1 MIAAVHVRSLCVAV
15 AAAIVFAFAVPAKA
29 QQPTANALAQAK
41 ELVDILGAARE
52 FESLPTAVIVRTAGT
67 FLQSNP
73 ALAKDLN
80 EIAENLV
87 TEYYARRSEIPN
99 EIVRLYATR
108 FTEAELKDL
117 IVFYKSALG
126 KKLLTE
132 SQYVINEAVKRADA
146 WAVKF
151 RDEVAVRIREEL
163 KKRGHNL

>member
-1 MIAAVHVRSLCVAV
+1 MRSC
-15 AAAIVFAFAVPAKA
+15 
-29 QQPTANALAQAK
+29 
-41 ELVDILGAARE
+41 
-52 FESLPTAVIVRTAGT
+52 
-67 FLQSNP
+67 
-73 ALAKDLN
+73 
-80 EIAENLV
+80 
-87 TEYYARRSEIPN
+87 
-99 EIVRLYATR
+99 
-108 FTEAELKDL
+108 ELKDL

>member
-1 MIAAVHVRSLCVAV
+1 
-15 AAAIVFAFAVPAKA
+15 
-29 QQPTANALAQAK
+29 
-41 ELVDILGAARE
+41 
-52 FESLPTAVIVRTAGT
+52 
-67 FLQSNP
+67 
-73 ALAKDLN
+73 
-80 EIAENLV
+80 
-87 TEYYARRSEIPN
+87 
-99 EIVRLYATR
+99 
-108 FTEAELKDL
+108 L